1 MKVIEKIQEI
11 RKIKKLSRQNIADKL
26 FIARDTYR
34 DIEYGKIRLTLE
46 NYLDICKILEI
57 NPMTLLNDSEDESFV
72 LLSKKDINDL
82 NRILNKINSQTINFN
97 DNHGTVN
104 ITNEGTYYEKDK

>member
-1 MKVIEKIQEI
+1 MQVIERLEKI
-11 RKIKKLSRQNIADKL
+11 RKSKKLSRQNIADKL

-46 NYLDICKILEI
+46 NYLNICKILEI

-82 NRILNKINSQTINFN
+82 NRILNKINNQTINFN
-97 DNHGTVN
+97 NNHGTVN
-104 ITNEGTYYEKDK
+104 ITNESGYYKK

>member
-1 MKVIEKIQEI
+1 MKVIEKIEQI
-11 RKIKKLSRQNIADKL
+11 RKTKKISRNYVAEKL
-26 FIARDTYR
+26 FIAKDTYR
-34 DIEYGKIRLTLE
+34 DIEHGRIRLSLE
-46 NYLDICKILEI
+46 NYLEICKILEI

-82 NRILNKINSQTINFN
+82 NRILNKINNQTINFN

-104 ITNEGTYYEKDK
+104 ITNDGGCYKK